1 MTETEMLS
9 VPVSQRAASVSSA
22 LATGGPVMEMA
33 LAFALF
39 PHLLFSA
46 PVYAQSPC
54 VECFEAAQEE
64 LKKCL
69 ANAISQEDKNSCAE
83 NQQAQMKVCES
94 GDCRIE
100 SDKRIPRT
108 EVLPQTK

>member
-1 MTETEMLS
+1 MTETEMLL

-22 LATGGPVMEMA
+22 LATGGPVMKMA

-39 PHLLFSA
+39 PLLLVSA

-54 VECFEAAQEE
+54 AECFEAAQEE

-83 NQQAQMKVCES
+83 NQQAQMKVCDS
-94 GDCRIE
+94 GDCKIE